1 MLYRLLALGSLISL
15 VACNGVHEPSTPTPS
30 VNTGLE
36 SSRPIE
42 LEATLTELTQRP
54 TPSGLPT
61 RLQITSPRLPGPG
74 EKVEITW
81 RALDGSPQM
90 APRAGSGFFVPRAGS
105 GFFVLAD
112 GRTINITLIA
122 VNGGDQATLVL
133 EGTLEGAQARGNF
146 ADRLFYPRS
155 GVFVAQIR
163 QE

>member
-1 MLYRLLALGSLISL
+1 
-15 VACNGVHEPSTPTPS
+15 
-30 VNTGLE
+30 
-36 SSRPIE
+36 
-42 LEATLTELTQRP
+42 
-54 TPSGLPT
+54 
-61 RLQITSPRLPGPG
+61 
-74 EKVEITW
+74 VEITW
-81 RALDGSPQM
+81 RSLDGSPQM
-90 APRAGSGFFVPRAGS
+90 APRAGS